1 MNIKDQETKDR
12 MIQRLRRI
20 EGQIR
25 GVTNMLEEDRDCQE
39 ILQQLSAARSALQ
52 SASRLFLQEYATT
65 CLMEM
70 AKEDDSGKDQQ
81 AVRLKHEK
89 VVQEMIALLDKAP

>member
-1 MNIKDQETKDR
+1 

-70 AKEDDSGKDQQ
+70 AEEESGQDQL
-81 AVRLKHEK
+81 ATRVKREK